1 MYVNLAS
8 HQVNVEKKTENWSP
22 QMLGVLLRV
31 GMYTDGTYLSSQNN
45 LMYIISLL
53 LYPGLSNT
61 IVLNNMPIFVW
72 KKLN

>member
-1 MYVNLAS
+1 
-8 HQVNVEKKTENWSP
+8 
-22 QMLGVLLRV
+22 MLGVLLRV